1 MGANTGRMVPI
12 IGWQTLIH
20 AIAETD
26 VLEPDLH
33 IISLTHICQTIKTH
47 LDIRICVAGS
57 PEVLNQVS
65 TQTHATPRLT
75 HPEAY
80 R

>member
-1 MGANTGRMVPI
+1 MGSNTGRMVLI

-33 IISLTHICQTIKTH
+33 MISLTHICRAVKTH
-47 LDIRICVAGS
+47 LDVRICVTGS
-57 PEVLNQVS
+57 SEVLKQVS